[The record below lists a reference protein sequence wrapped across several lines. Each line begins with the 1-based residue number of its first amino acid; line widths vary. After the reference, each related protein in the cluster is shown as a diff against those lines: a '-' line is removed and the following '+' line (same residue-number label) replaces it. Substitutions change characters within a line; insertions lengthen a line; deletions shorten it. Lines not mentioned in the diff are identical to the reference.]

1 ITLEQ
6 GSTGNKLLNNT
17 ISASGIYG
25 IYALGGSDSATI
37 TGNTIS
43 GSGKHGIYFKTGKNT
58 IANNTVTGNG
68 SIVDGVPSGSGIA
81 SYLETDIAAAVA
93 DLVPPGASVSVAAAD
108 PELVG
113 TQLQASAVAENTISH
128 NTISQNV
135 DEGIE
140 LKNAAGTT
148 VESNVISGN
157 GSNGVYMAS
166 ATTGTMVTLNTISN
180 NDGYG
185 IRANGLDVSDNEWT
199 KNIVFDN
206 HAGGI
211 TITSGANDG
220 IPAPSIVQSTKTI
233 TLTTTPG
240 SWVELYS
247 DNGGQGRFFEA
258 RVKVDSGTLVMTRAW
273 KGKVVNAT
281 ATDAAGNTSA
291 FAVNRRSMRIVIPI
305 VIR

>member
-1 ITLEQ
+1 M
-6 GSTGNKLLNNT
+6 
-17 ISASGIYG
+17 
-25 IYALGGSDSATI
+25 
-37 TGNTIS
+37 
-43 GSGKHGIYFKTGKNT
+43 
-58 IANNTVTGNG
+58 TGNG

-211 TITSGANDG
+211 TITSGANNG